1 MFGDGRAWFYFV
13 FGLGKSTFRSGP
25 ARDFGLKKPWAEPC
39 KSRPLRRAG
48 ILNDHEGNFLIT
60 FHEQSRE
67 DRGNFPRSAT
77 DSAELPLEQ
86 PRRKVLEVPAPGLP
100 LVVRAGGFVEH
111 MLDARLLQRSV
122 QT

>member
-1 MFGDGRAWFYFV
+1 MLHNVMFGDGRAWFYFV

-60 FHEQSRE
+60 FHENLGRTAAISQEARQTV
-67 DRGNFPRSAT
+67 RNFP
-77 DSAELPLEQ
+77 
-86 PRRKVLEVPAPGLP
+86 
-100 LVVRAGGFVEH
+100 
-111 MLDARLLQRSV
+111 
-122 QT
+122 